1 MEASRQQGSAAMSC
15 RRINRWVLRNGT
27 EGIPSGWRDHIDSC
41 PKCRTLVTQIH
52 SLDGALGETTFP
64 DPGEAYWAG
73 FTPQVARRLEA
84 ATASRPLLAPVGRP
98 IWARLW
104 APAIVVAALTFFI
117 GRDLYLRR
125 QAPSFLE
132 KDVPVATKGMEQSA
146 EPAQKTPPVVIGQKS
161 DSPKLQLATPAQSG
175 ESARSNGSGTT
186 LSGRERPE
194 VRASA
199 GKASGSV
206 STGAKDL
213 AGGNVSTGSQASA
226 TIAQPTDAATH
237 PPSAADTKVFPD
249 RRVTIMGDIAAD
261 TEKKTREDKRGLP
274 GQGPHGLSERGFV
287 DGAPSAETV
296 RTLHSPERLEG
307 PQLRAAA
314 GAPDSQSLAEAM
326 RRLDQLAEL
335 RPQIAT
341 IQAITPSLR
350 TAAQNREL
358 CALWYRVGILATDR
372 PLIDSAL
379 QQLSTCLKAADQT
392 ESVEW
397 KTKSEQLADKLAKLP
412 K

>member
-1 MEASRQQGSAAMSC
+1 MEASRQQGSADMSC

-27 EGIPSGWRDHIDSC
+27 EGIPSEWRDHIDSC

-52 SLDGALGETTFP
+52 SLDGALGQTAFP
-64 DPGEAYWAG
+64 DPGEAYWAA
-73 FTPQVARRLEA
+73 FAPQVARRLEA
-84 ATASRPLLAPVGRP
+84 ATASRPIQVPVGRP

-125 QAPSFLE
+125 QTPSFLE
-132 KDVPVATKGMEQSA
+132 KDVPVATMGTQQSA
-146 EPAQKTPPVVIGQKS
+146 EPAQKTPSVVIGQKS
-161 DSPKLQLATPAQSG
+161 DSPKLQPAPPTTPG
-175 ESARSNGSGTT
+175 ESPRSNGSGATPST
-186 LSGRERPE
+186 RERPE
-194 VRASA
+194 VRAAA

-206 STGAKDL
+206 PTSANEL
-213 AGGNVSTGSQASA
+213 ANGNAPSGSQASA
-226 TIAQPTDAATH
+226 TFTQPSDLAAR
-237 PPSAADTKVFPD
+237 PPSAADTKVFPE
-249 RRVTIMGDIAAD
+249 RRVTIMGEIAAD
-261 TEKKTREDKRGLP
+261 TEKKTREDERGLP

-314 GAPDSQSLAEAM
+314 GASDSQSLAEAM

-335 RPQIAT
+335 RPQIAA
-341 IQAITPSLR
+341 IQAIDPSLR
-350 TAAQNREL
+350 TPEQNREL

-392 ESVEW
+392 ESAEW
-397 KTKSEQLADKLAKLP
+397 KTS
-412 K
+412 